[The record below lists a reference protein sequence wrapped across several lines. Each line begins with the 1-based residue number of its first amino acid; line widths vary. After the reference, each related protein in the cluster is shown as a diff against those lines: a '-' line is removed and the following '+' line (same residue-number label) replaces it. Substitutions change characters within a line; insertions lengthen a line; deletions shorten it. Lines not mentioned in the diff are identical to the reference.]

1 MAEIDDIELK
11 KRARR
16 RLVGAGALAL
26 LAAIVL
32 PMVMDSEPAQPVSD
46 IRVTMTERGLGSRPI
61 GPVGGAAPGEM
72 QIPPPLEPSTLA
84 EAPPGAESTNEA
96 PPAAPIEP
104 LHDAPELSPA
114 PEPEPAA
121 EPEPAPVEPAENG
134 EAERVRSILEGRAA
148 ANEAASSPTQF
159 VVQAAAFGDA
169 DRAAAMHEDL
179 RSRGFEAFV
188 EDVGAVTRVRIGP
201 FNTRDDADAVAERL
215 RSMGIGGVVTTP

>member
-84 EAPPGAESTNEA
+84 EA